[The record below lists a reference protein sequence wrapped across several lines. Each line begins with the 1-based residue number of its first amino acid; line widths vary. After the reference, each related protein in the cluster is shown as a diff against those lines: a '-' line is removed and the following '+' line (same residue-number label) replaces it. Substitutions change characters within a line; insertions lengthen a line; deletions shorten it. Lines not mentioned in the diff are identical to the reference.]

1 MAHAQE
7 DRSTTAAIERGRIV
21 DARDGAFK
29 VSSWSRGGVIS
40 RYLHPLQPNLET
52 EPFGVGDEVYFFMFP
67 DGRGLILGRIER

>member
-7 DRSTTAAIERGRIV
+7 ERTTAAAIERGRII

-29 VSSWSRGGVIS
+29 VSSYARGGVIS
-40 RYLHPLQPNLET
+40 RYLHTLQSGLET

-67 DGRGLILGRIER
+67 DGRGLILARIER